1 MIMTQHPEMCIHND
15 DHNHDNKIDDHLHC
29 GAQHAHADADHDH
42 DALSLCI

>member
-1 MIMTQHPEMCIHND
+1 MIMINILKCAYTMMI
-15 DHNHDNKIDDHLHC
+15 NKIDPDHLHR